1 MNADRIRSGLMTD
14 DMITKRSK
22 ARGLT
27 TKQYMSGNLLKQ
39 EVKAIDV
46 ADAFYHLALS
56 YKSTA
61 SVITVDGGNLES
73 SFR

>member
-1 MNADRIRSGLMTD
+1 
-14 DMITKRSK
+14 
-22 ARGLT
+22 
-27 TKQYMSGNLLKQ
+27 MSGNLLKQ

-46 ADAFYHLALS
+46 AEAFYHLALS